1 MQRTDTPKVKHPDYL
16 LCSTTLYLYNEPVTV
31 APSGKIYEWES
42 IDRLITDAKAQGRQ
56 ALCPLTKAPITGYV
70 KAFNIVAA
78 VEDYVST
85 HPEAKSDVYEKQKT
99 EMVPSMAVVV
109 DYSQSLA
116 DVTVSPRPPAEITDD
131 DRLAIEAAQADLNRR
146 PQYAPNSQ
154 DNPMHHLQEAV
165 RASGA
170 TESLFVVRE
179 RRLSESLLQRAPYL
193 LNANDQEVRQ
203 DLVNDIHN
211 LIWALHFEDSMQPP
225 ASSRANSYIR
235 AFLPG
240 FFGPPVPRQAWQ
252 DIVVATGPVFQVP
265 MHAVLRA
272 AIDALNLLQPELLH
286 RERTQWKG
294 VYDVVHTLLGGDKSL
309 GNGGYANFAKAMGT
323 IKNQP
328 GYLIDQILIRV
339 DFMLNDL
346 CQKYPQQINHYRSR
360 F

>member
-85 HPEAKSDVYEKQKT
+85 HPEAKADVYEKQKIET
-99 EMVPSMAVVV
+99 VPSVAVVV
-109 DYSQSLA
+109 DYSQPLT
-116 DVTVSPRPPAEITDD
+116 DVAVSPRPPAEITDD

-146 PQYAPNSQ
+146 PQYAPNLH

-170 TESLFVVRE
+170 TQSLYVVRE
-179 RRLSESLLQRAPYL
+179 NRSSEALPQRVPDM
-193 LNANDQEVRQ
+193 LNSYDQDARQ
-203 DLVNDIHN
+203 DLINDIQN

-225 ASSRANSYIR
+225 PPSRANSYIR
-235 AFLPG
+235 SFLPG
-240 FFGPPVPRQAWQ
+240 FFGPPVPRQAWH
-252 DIVVATGPVFQVP
+252 DIVVATGPVMATP

-272 AIDALNLLQPELLH
+272 AIDALKLLRPEFLH
-286 RERTQWKG
+286 EERTRWKG

-309 GNGGYANFAKAMGT
+309 GNGGYVEFAKAMGT

-339 DFMLNDL
+339 EFMLNDL
-346 CQKYPQQINHYRSR
+346 CQKYPQQINHHRLR